1 MRTLFGKIYTTRQ
14 LGNQIS
20 TFSAWLVEVLLST
33 NSSRGSRLKTS
44 KSWQILKTKPCSHL
58 TIVGVQR
65 ICKACWVFGVRP
77 GWLQWLSPSYPGTKA
92 PQSACAQLLARPQ
105 KLLLFKHRLSP
116 SRRDAWDTAMGV
128 VSTNPDPCPGLQ
140 AVCILQKP
148 CFPPPRRPHRL
159 RVMVKTS
166 LSEGRVVSKVVAV
179 NWLQVT
185 GTCRTVCTS
194 LGMPIASRR
203 EPTTSNDQLMG
214 FWLWLPNGGD

>member
-44 KSWQILKTKPCSHL
+44 KSWQILKTKPCSHQ

-65 ICKACWVFGVRP
+65 LCKACWVFGVRP

-92 PQSACAQLLARPQ
+92 PQSACAQLGLGRKNFYSNTGCRRVAGMRETRPWELSQPTLTLVLACRR
-105 KLLLFKHRLSP
+105 FAF
-116 SRRDAWDTAMGV
+116 SRNRV
-128 VSTNPDPCPGLQ
+128 FL
-140 AVCILQKP
+140 
-148 CFPPPRRPHRL
+148 PPRTPHRL

-214 FWLWLPNGGD
+214 FWL